1 MDEGFVRV
9 ASKSFWS
16 PRLTAVRLRNSAPP
30 LVLESANSL
39 FDTLV
44 ALLCSDEGI
53 SCAIANIANREPLLT
68 LGSVEEPAHEL
79 TLGSVEEPCEL
90 SSRSL
95 LGSVASHDG
104 LRARL
109 MKEPCELARL
119 TKEPCELSSR

>member
-1 MDEGFVRV
+1 MPLNEGFVRV

-16 PRLTAVRLRNSAPP
+16 PWLTAVRLRNSAPP
-30 LVLESANSL
+30 LALESASNL

-53 SCAIANIANREPLLT
+53 SCDIANIANRVPLLT

-79 TLGSVEEPCEL
+79 TLGSVEDPCEN
-90 SSRSL
+90 SARSL
-95 LGSVASHDG
+95 LGSVASYDG

-109 MKEPCELARL
+109 MKEPCEL
-119 TKEPCELSSR
+119 SSR